1 MKRRRNWSEVKL
13 IESYFKDAVN
23 ASCSQKILK
32 VKYFLKFKLTLGIDF
47 IIFLFPMIVKK
58 FRSQRRQMTQHLH
71 IF

>member
-23 ASCSQKILK
+23 ASCSQKFLK

-58 FRSQRRQMTQHLH
+58 FRSQRNK
-71 IF
+71 